1 MYQWKSDDH
10 ERTRA
15 MPHIKTYTKVSP
27 DGGSL
32 AFVMLTRFYI
42 DLLTFISKQTLKQMC
57 FSILQLHV
65 SLRIKHEWNLV
76 FCFAK
81 LILAKKNS
89 RNRF

>member
-1 MYQWKSDDH
+1 
-10 ERTRA
+10 

-32 AFVMLTRFYI
+32 AYVMLTRFYI
-42 DLLTFISKQTLKQMC
+42 DLFTLISKQILKQMC

-65 SLRIKHEWNLV
+65 SLRIKPEWNLV

-81 LILAKKNS
+81 LILAKKNPQEQVL
-89 RNRF
+89 